1 MTSLKVD
8 NLSYK
13 ITSEDLKPLFEKY
26 GDVGDIYIPRDRFT
40 KKSRGFSFVRFYDK
54 RDAEEAMDRMNGY
67 MLDGREMRVQLAKY
81 GRPSEPRY
89 NKSYGQSR
97 RSDRGRSRSRSR
109 DRSRSPRRRHS
120 KSRSRTPPRK
130 PRRHSDSPVRDRARS
145 KERDTRKAKNSPS
158 RSRSSSRSAD
168 KVDIKADK
176 SSKNNSRPIEKD
188 EGKRQQRTKDKSYS
202 PAPPKDRSI
211 SASPTNGDNRDTKS
225 PTD

>member
-1 MTSLKVD
+1 MRNNTSPCLIIIFILITALLPIFFSGFKEMTSLKVD

-97 RSDRGRSRSRSR
+97 RR
-109 DRSRSPRRRHS
+109 
-120 KSRSRTPPRK
+120 
-130 PRRHSDSPVRDRARS
+130 
-145 KERDTRKAKNSPS
+145 
-158 RSRSSSRSAD
+158 
-168 KVDIKADK
+168 
-176 SSKNNSRPIEKD
+176 
-188 EGKRQQRTKDKSYS
+188 
-202 PAPPKDRSI
+202 
-211 SASPTNGDNRDTKS
+211 
-225 PTD
+225 